1 MAVSVEPGLTDRWR
15 GGSNALLLVRSPE
28 DAARVRSALT
38 AATRDIAALGAAYV
52 PSPVAVPAGH
62 LLTIDF
68 GTTPAAQ
75 FRSVPEVITRRLTEA
90 GIGEAALGAPGKI
103 GGRYAAITALAPAAR
118 AWLRGPLGAPLGPAP
133 LGADPLLEIAAAWV
147 WATAPELPPQGV
159 VISAEFELAWPG
171 VTEALRPAL
180 ATHAPVAIVAS
191 DFASTATVAAVEASL
206 LGAVK
211 QATLTAAGQDV
222 VAAMRGQRDL
232 LAAHAG
238 ELAWAG
244 VDAVPTAREAL
255 SAQWGGRRPGGE
267 HVPDLLVP
275 DGMWFQ
281 VLSPG
286 HLERLG
292 GLPAGAGAAT
302 VELPGGRSGL
312 TVGEPEEWVPGHPSG
327 AAVRERARDVLAG
340 CLVDEETAL
349 RLTGT
354 RLAEARARD
363 TEGFFRRR

>member
-1 MAVSVEPGLTDRWR
+1 MAVSVEPGLTGGWR
-15 GGSNALLLVRSPE
+15 GGSNVLLLVRSPE
-28 DAARVRSALT
+28 DAGLVRSALV

-52 PSPVAVPAGH
+52 PPPVAVPAGH
-62 LLTIDF
+62 LLTFDF
-68 GTTPAAQ
+68 GTVPAAS
-75 FRSVPEVITRRLTEA
+75 FRSVPELIARRLTEA
-90 GIGEAALGAPGKI
+90 GVGEAALGVPGKI
-103 GGRYAAITALAPAAR
+103 GDRYAAVTALAPAAR

-180 ATHAPVAIVAS
+180 AMHVPVAIVAS
-191 DFASTATVAAVEASL
+191 DFASTATVAAVEGTL

-222 VAAMRGQRDL
+222 AAAMRGQRDL

-255 SAQWGGRRPGGE
+255 SAQWSGRRPAAE
-267 HVPDLLVP
+267 YVPDLLVP
-275 DGMWFQ
+275 EAMWFQ

-286 HLERLG
+286 HLDRLG
-292 GLPAGAGAAT
+292 GPPPGA
-302 VELPGGRSGL
+302 VPLPGGRAGL
-312 TVGEPEEWVPGHPSG
+312 TVGEPEQWLPGHPAG
-327 AAVRERARDVLAG
+327 AELRERARGLLAA
-340 CLVDEETAL
+340 CLADEETGMAL
-349 RLTGT
+349 TRE

-363 TEGFFRRR
+363 REGFFRRR